1 MNGSDWKPYML
12 WEEFAKFYIGLKTFY
27 TMEKILSYAA
37 DNRYLFLISLG
48 QTNQTFHQTFHLTF
62 IKQMFDDMLD

>member
-1 MNGSDWKPYML
+1 MIVTGNLACYV

-27 TMEKILSYAA
+27 TMEKVLSYAA

-48 QTNQTFHQTFHLTF
+48 QTNQIFHLTF
-62 IKQMFDDMLD
+62 VKQMFDEMLD